1 MTVQKSNDAMKAE
14 IMAFLRERVFD
25 PILSSPKASNRLK
38 QGVRYT
44 IMRLNDLDA
53 AGMVRY
59 YWSAVV
65 GTDKSIAFAQD
76 MRDEGYSRFEDR
88 DVLDEFRVRFPLAK

>member
-1 MTVQKSNDAMKAE
+1 MSEAQPEQQRKTEVLT
-14 IMAFLRERVFD
+14 FLHEKVFD
-25 PILSSPKASNRLK
+25 PLLNSAKASARLK

-44 IMRLNDLDA
+44 IMRLNERDA
-53 AGMVRY
+53 DGIIRY

-76 MRDEGYSRFEDR
+76 MRHEGFTRFEDR
-88 DVLDEFRVRFPLAK
+88 EVLEEFRKRFPLAR